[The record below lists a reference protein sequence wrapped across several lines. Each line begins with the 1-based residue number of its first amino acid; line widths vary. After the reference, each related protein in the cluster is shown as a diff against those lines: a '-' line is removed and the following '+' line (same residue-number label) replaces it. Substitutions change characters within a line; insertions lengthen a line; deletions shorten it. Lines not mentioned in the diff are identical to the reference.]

1 MKSWFA
7 LLAAPVA
14 GVLLTLS
21 LAPISFWHSAI
32 LSLTL
37 LLICLHDCTPRK
49 AFFRGWLFG
58 VGLFGSG
65 ASWVYVSI
73 NQFGNAALPL
83 ALALTI
89 LWCAGLAI
97 LCGFTAALLRTIN
110 RKSALGD
117 LLLFAPLW
125 VLGEWLRTWLLTGFP
140 WLFAGYG
147 QIDGPLQAHA
157 PIWGVLG
164 ISFVLAFTASLLVS
178 WFGLNRMGR
187 ISGAVVVLTC
197 WTLSMWLPAEQWTK
211 STGKSLTV
219 GLVQANIDQ
228 NEKWQPAKVPEHI
241 ALQRRLSEPL
251 WGNDLVLWPEAA
263 VPAMYNSARPLL
275 DLLQQRAVQSN
286 STFVSGIPYRDAS
299 SGQVYNSVVGLDSDT
314 QLYFKRKLVPFGEFM
329 PLESVLRGV
338 VDFFD
343 LPMSSFSAGNSDQ
356 AYLRIGDTTASV
368 LICYE
373 AVFLNMVRQPG
384 TLPDFL
390 LTISNDTWFGT
401 SFGPL
406 QHLEM
411 ARMRALE
418 WGRSMARGTNN
429 GVSALIGPRGEILKK
444 TPQFTQAIL
453 QGEIPILTGATPYSR
468 FGTWPVLA
476 LCFLMIL
483 AWWVRRKL

>member
-1 MKSWFA
+1 MKSRFA
-7 LLAAPVA
+7 LLAAPIA

-21 LAPISFWHSAI
+21 FAPISFWPTAI
-32 LSLTL
+32 LSLAL
-37 LLICLHDCTPRK
+37 LLFCLNDCTPK
-49 AFFRGWLFG
+49 IAFFRGWLFG
-58 VGLFGSG
+58 LGLFGSG

-83 ALALTI
+83 ALFLTI
-89 LWCAGLAI
+89 LWCAGLAL

-110 RKSALGD
+110 RKSARGD

-164 ISFVLAFTASLLVS
+164 ISFVLAFTASVLVNWLS
-178 WFGLNRMGR
+178 LNLTQKL
-187 ISGAVVVLTC
+187 SGAAIVLIS
-197 WTLSMWLPAEQWTK
+197 WSLSSWLPADQWTK
-211 STGKSLTV
+211 STGKSLSV

-241 ALQRRLSEPL
+241 ALQRALSEPL

-263 VPAMYNSARPLL
+263 VPAMYDRARPLL

-286 STFVSGIPYRDAS
+286 STFVSGIPYRDKS
-299 SGQVYNSVVGLDSDT
+299 SGRVYNSVVGLNADT

-329 PLESVLRGV
+329 PLESVLRGM

-343 LPMSSFSAGNSDQ
+343 LPMSNFSAGNSDQ
-356 AYLRIGDTTASV
+356 AYLRIGNTTASV

-373 AVFLNMVRQPG
+373 AVFLNMVKQSG
-384 TLPDFL
+384 ELPDFL
-390 LTISNDTWFGT
+390 LTISNDTWFGS

-429 GVSALIGPRGEILKK
+429 GVSALIGPRGEILKQ
-444 TPQFTQAIL
+444 TPQFTQTTL
-453 QGEIPILTGATPYSR
+453 QGEIPILTGTTPYAR
-468 FGTWPVLA
+468 FGTYPVLA

-483 AWWVRRKL
+483 AWWTRQKH